1 VEENAAALF
10 IRKMIQRKMRKGTI
24 IIWLSLLFTGVIA
37 LFWYN
42 EWVYSLPTPVPQNY
56 KPVNRGE
63 VIPLAVNLRTTNN
76 KPLFL
81 HFFNPD
87 CPCSRF
93 NVAHFKSLV
102 KQYANEASFEIVVM
116 SAKNYTV
123 QDIQDKFD
131 VRVPVLFDTAIA
143 ISCGVY
149 STPQAVIIDA
159 NGRLFYRGNYN
170 RTRYCADKKTEY
182 ARMALD
188 SLLHQRYNIVFDQ
201 FALKAYGCSLPSCT
215 K

>member
-1 VEENAAALF
+1 
-10 IRKMIQRKMRKGTI
+10 MRKTI
-24 IIWLSLLFTGVIA
+24 VITCLALLFTGIIA

-42 EWVYSLPTPVPQNY
+42 EWVYSLPTPVPINY
-56 KPVNRGE
+56 RPVNPGE
-63 VIPLAVNLRTTNN
+63 PIPLALNLHSANA

-93 NVAHFKSLV
+93 NVDHFKSLV
-102 KQYANEASFEIVVM
+102 KQYRNQANFEIVVM
-116 SAKNYTV
+116 SNKNYSTK
-123 QDIQDKFD
+123 DIQDKFE
-131 VRVPVLFDTAIA
+131 VTVPVLFDSAIA
-143 ISCGVY
+143 VACGVY
-149 STPQAVIIDA
+149 STPQAVIIES

-170 RTRYCADKKTEY
+170 RARYCADPKTEY

-188 SLLHQRYNIVFDQ
+188 SLLHHRLHPLFDL
-201 FALKAYGCSLPSCT
+201 FALKAYGCRLPSCT

>member
-1 VEENAAALF
+1 
-10 IRKMIQRKMRKGTI
+10 MRKGTVI
-24 IIWLSLLFTGVIA
+24 TWLALLFAGVIA

-56 KPVNRGE
+56 RSVNPGE
-63 VIPLAVNLRTTNN
+63 LIPLALNARPANN
-76 KPLFL
+76 KPVFL

-102 KQYANEASFEIVVM
+102 KQYSGEANFKIVVM
-116 SAKNYTV
+116 SNKKYTV
-123 QDIQDKFD
+123 KDIQDKFD
-131 VRVPVLFDTAIA
+131 VNVPVLFDSAIA
-143 ISCGVY
+143 VSCGVY

-159 NGRLFYRGNYN
+159 GSRLFYRGNYN

-188 SLLHQRYNIVFDQ
+188 SLLHNRFNVVFDQ
-201 FALKAYGCSLPSCT
+201 FALKAYGCRLPSCT